1 MSYRYETHM
10 HTRQGSS
17 CSSSSGAEMARAHK
31 EAGYAG
37 IFVTDHFFNGN
48 CAVPAD
54 LTWQERVERFCSG
67 YEDAKAE
74 GDRIGLQVFFGF
86 EYNTYG
92 TEFLIYNLSKQWLL
106 EHEGIDRMDTRK
118 ALAIMRRDGAFVIQ
132 AHPFRE
138 RGYID
143 HFQLFPR
150 DIDGVEAINAAHL
163 GEEGKRMN
171 DRAFLYAQMFDLPV
185 TAGSDSHHSGQLFG
199 GGVESEEP
207 INQPEDYLRFIQ
219 TGSLKLLGYT
229 GI

>member
-1 MSYRYETHM
+1 MTYRYETHM
-10 HTRQGSS
+10 HTSQGSA
-17 CSSSSGAEMARAHK
+17 CSSATGAEMARAHK

-48 CAVPAD
+48 CAVPSSLPWA
-54 LTWQERVERFCSG
+54 ERVERFCSG

-86 EYNTYG
+86 EFNTCG

-106 EHEGIDRMDTRK
+106 AHEDIDKMDTRK
-118 ALAIMRRDGAFVIQ
+118 ALALMHRDGAFIVQ

-150 DIDGVEAINAAHL
+150 DIDGVEAINAAHV
-163 GEEGKRMN
+163 GEDGKKMN
-171 DRAFLYAQMFDLPV
+171 ERAFLYAQMFDLPV
-185 TAGSDSHHSGQLFG
+185 TAGSDSHHTGNLFG
-199 GGVESEEP
+199 GGIESELRIET
-207 INQPEDYLRFIQ
+207 PEDYLRFMQ
-219 TGSLKLLGYT
+219 EGKLKLLG
-229 GI
+229 